1 MKFYSFHL
9 MPYGALDLDY
19 VDKHVSASLVLPN
32 SYYDPRIG
40 HQLYNR
46 YLDELELA
54 DALGFDGVCV
64 NEHHQSAYG
73 LMPAPGVM
81 AGALSRS
88 IKRAKICILGRALPL
103 LSNPLAVAEE
113 YAMIDNVT
121 GGRFIA
127 GFVRGIGVEYH
138 ATGVNPTYSL
148 ERFHEAHDL
157 IIRAWTEEGP
167 FPFEGKH
174 YSYQYVNL
182 WPRPFQQPHPE
193 VMIPSGGSLE
203 TIRWAA
209 HPQRKYIY
217 LNVYSPVDVVSG
229 LMETY
234 RTCASEY
241 GYTAGPE
248 QLGMALPI
256 YVAETDDI
264 ARSEAKPHIEAFFN
278 KFLRMTNEML
288 LPPGY
293 TSISSLK
300 TLLITSRET
309 LMGGHTLEAV
319 DKLGMFLVGSP
330 DTVRRRLAEFQQ
342 RLGIGHLCAIMQFGS
357 LPPAQT
363 KRNLE
368 LFAQEVMPHFR
379 GVATAEPYAT
389 AGRSS

>member
-32 SYYDPRIG
+32 TYYDPQIG

-73 LMPAPGVM
+73 LMPTPAVM

-88 IKRAKICILGRALPL
+88 VKRGKICILGRALPL
-103 LSNPLAVAEE
+103 LSNPLSVAEE
-113 YAMIDNVT
+113 YAMLDNIT

-174 YSYQYVNL
+174 YSYNYVNL
-182 WPRPFQQPHPE
+182 WPRPFQQPHPD
-193 VMIPSGGSLE
+193 VWIPSGGSLE
-203 TIRWAA
+203 TIRWASD
-209 HPQRKYIY
+209 PKRKYVY
-217 LNVYSPVDVVSG
+217 LNVYSNIDVACV
-229 LMETY
+229 LMDTY
-234 RTCASEY
+234 RNCAEAY
-241 GYTAGPE
+241 GYTASSE

-256 YVAETDDI
+256 YVAETDAI
-264 ARSEAKPHIEAFFN
+264 ARREAKPHIEAFFN

-288 LPPGY
+288 LPLGY
-293 TSISSLK
+293 TSVSSLK

-309 LMGGHTLEAV
+309 LMANHSLEAV

-330 DTVRRRLAEFQQ
+330 ETVRQRLAEFEQ

-357 LPPAQT
+357 LPQAQT

-368 LFAQEVMPHFR
+368 LFAEEVMPHFR
-379 GVATAEPYAT
+379 AKVT
-389 AGRSS
+389 AGSCP

>member
-19 VDKHVSASLVLPN
+19 VEKHISASLVLPN
-32 SYYDPRIG
+32 TYYDPQIG

-54 DALGFDGVCV
+54 DELGFDGVCV

-73 LMPAPGVM
+73 LMPTPAVM

-88 IKRAKICILGRALPL
+88 VKRGKICILGRALPL
-103 LSNPLAVAEE
+103 LSNPLSVAEE
-113 YAMIDNVT
+113 YAMLDNIT

-174 YSYQYVNL
+174 YSYNYVNL
-182 WPRPFQQPHPE
+182 WPRPFQQPHPD
-193 VMIPSGGSLE
+193 VWIPSGGSLE
-203 TIRWAA
+203 TIRWASD
-209 HPQRKYIY
+209 PKRKYVY
-217 LNVYSPVDVVSG
+217 LNVYSNVDVACG
-229 LMETY
+229 LMDTY
-234 RTCASEY
+234 RNCAEEY
-241 GYTAGPE
+241 GYTASSD

-256 YVAETDDI
+256 YVAETDAI
-264 ARSEAKPHIEAFFN
+264 ARREAKPHIEAFFN

-293 TSISSLK
+293 TSVSSLK

-309 LMGGHTLEAV
+309 LMANHSLEAV

-330 DTVRRRLAEFQQ
+330 ETVRQRLAEFEQ

-357 LPPAQT
+357 LPHAQT

-368 LFAQEVMPHFR
+368 LFAEEVMPHFR
-379 GVATAEPYAT
+379 AKVT
-389 AGRSS
+389 AGSCP